1 MFVDCFS
8 VEFAAAPAFAFLA
21 LAFRVVASVAALALP
36 RLLLDAFAFG
46 LKNLV
51 VRCSLRHRFLASVLL
66 EEFFVSQLLGDA
78 DVAVSFAEIQNLVQ
92 QRGVAVLELSF
103 EAHPSGLHTNLK
115 HPISS

>member
-21 LAFRVVASVAALALP
+21 LAFRVVASVVALALP
-36 RLLLDAFAFG
+36 RLLLDAFAFR

-51 VRCSLRHRFLASVLL
+51 VRYSLRHPLSALGLL

-78 DVAVSFAEIQNLVQ
+78 DVAVSSAEIQNLVQ
-92 QRGVAVLELSF
+92 QRVVAVLKLTF
-103 EAHPSGLHTNLK
+103 EA
-115 HPISS
+115 